1 MLKSKSFNV
10 CKNTVVPMIV
20 ILGCLEVNLEIS
32 STDMKT
38 TESDSCR
45 EVLGDNRDTNGILAV
60 I

>member
-1 MLKSKSFNV
+1 
-10 CKNTVVPMIV
+10 MIV

-45 EVLGDNRDTNGILAV
+45 EVLGDNRDTNRIFAAMQEGTRLFCKGG
-60 I
+60 